1 MRFAGAV
8 GVIGVFAWLAGSSAT
23 ALTITYDLDVEFSNG
38 TPPEGATPWT
48 TITLDDSV
56 GPDVVRVTIA
66 NVNLTDNEAVT
77 EFSLNF
83 DPTLDPTQLTMTVV
97 NAAAVGGAGNV
108 GFSTGV
114 DAFQADGDGKFD
126 ILFDLPPP
134 PGSFASRFSAGETLV
149 FDINCLNASATCL
162 SGITAASF
170 DFTSATG
177 GGQGTFH
184 AAAHV
189 QGIGPED
196 ADSGWIGDAPE
207 AGTMGLLAL
216 GMAGILPL
224 ARRAARTS
232 RSPHA

>member
-1 MRFAGAV
+1 MSCVGELRVALGALLGVCLFAASP
-8 GVIGVFAWLAGSSAT
+8 AS
-23 ALTITYDLDVEFSNG
+23 ALTISYDLDFEFSNG

-56 GPDVVRVTIA
+56 GPDAVRVTIT
-66 NVNLTDNEAVT
+66 NVNLTGT
-77 EFSLNF
+77 
-83 DPTLDPTQLTMTVV
+83 DPLLDPTQLTLSIV

-108 GFSTGV
+108 GFTTGV

-134 PGSFASRFSAGETLV
+134 PGGFASRFTAGETLV
-149 FDINCLNASATCL
+149 FDLECTNLSATCL
-162 SGITAASF
+162 SGITASSF

-189 QGIGPED
+189 QGIGEGGE
-196 ADSGWIGDAPE
+196 DSGWIGDTEVPE
-207 AGTMGLLAL
+207 PGALGLLGLGLLAL
-216 GMAGILPL
+216 GIRL
-224 ARRAARTS
+224 RR
-232 RSPHA
+232 